1 MEEYKKR
8 IQRENR
14 LLWAGIVLLAAL
26 DVLVGIFWD
35 DLKFLDA
42 RLMTDRARRMQSMLL
57 FGFLIYFIIRLVMNK
72 KKLKNPF
79 QMEEESRWQQDE
91 RRILVGEK
99 AAKLSGEL
107 TLVGLTL
114 AVFVTSLYN
123 MDMFNALYY
132 TLLGCSYCGRGA
144 GSITAGNIDPH
155 LALWYNSPRKR
166 GRGRRA
172 GSTRLVRRPEGRL
185 RDVPAAGVV

>member
-1 MEEYKKR
+1 
-8 IQRENR
+8 
-14 LLWAGIVLLAAL
+14 
-26 DVLVGIFWD
+26 
-35 DLKFLDA
+35 
-42 RLMTDRARRMQSMLL
+42 MQSILL
-57 FGFLIYFIIRLVMNK
+57 FGFLVYFIIRLVMNK

-99 AAKLSGEL
+99 AAKLSGDL

-132 TLLGCSYCGRGA
+132 TLLGCV
-144 GSITAGNIDPH
+144 
-155 LALWYNSPRKR
+155 LL
-166 GRGRRA
+166 RA
-172 GSTRLVRRPEGRL
+172 GSWFYYSRKY
-185 RDVPAAGVV
+185 

>member
-91 RRILVGEK
+91 RRILEI
-99 AAKLSGEL
+99 
-107 TLVGLTL
+107 
-114 AVFVTSLYN
+114 
-123 MDMFNALYY
+123 
-132 TLLGCSYCGRGA
+132 GRA
-144 GSITAGNIDPH
+144 H
-155 LALWYNSPRKR
+155 
-166 GRGRRA
+166 
-172 GSTRLVRRPEGRL
+172 V
-185 RDVPAAGVV
+185 

>member
-79 QMEEESRWQQDE
+79 QMEEERRWQQDE

-99 AAKLSGEL
+99 AAKLSGDL

-132 TLLGCSYCGRGA
+132 TLLGC
-144 GSITAGNIDPH
+144 I
-155 LALWYNSPRKR
+155 LL
-166 GRGRRA
+166 RA
-172 GSTRLVRRPEGRL
+172 GSWFYYSRKY
-185 RDVPAAGVV
+185 